1 MSEDVRNKPDFLD
14 CVQVT
19 NVRMLAEEVARRLH
33 RFHFQHCMQDS
44 GCLITFGDHGPRG
57 EDPYVIPYAPFS
69 RSRVFTGTRQNGSFN
84 HHSQWTKFRGR
95 YFLAWSNGIINEE
108 AGGQR
113 ILISSSQDANQW
125 SEPVCVAGDRSDDT
139 VAHNCL
145 AIKATEDKLYIVDK
159 KEDTTVD
166 AKSPGMRRIEPN
178 SERLSVHA
186 SDDGKSWE
194 KVFDFADDLRWAF
207 EGSRP
212 TADGHYLCIATLKSG
227 PAFLRWP
234 GENICEHPEII
245 PVKQPEG
252 AVFAY
257 GEGSWYQADD
267 GNIVAFWRDEGQS
280 CRLWV
285 NYSTDG
291 GRTFSVPALSN
302 IPDSMSRVY
311 AGRLQD
317 GRFFLCNNA
326 FPTLLNRRYLTLMLS
341 DNGYV
346 FNKVYLLIDDP
357 TSQRV
362 RGLLKAD
369 GYQYPCCLVD
379 DDKLL
384 VGYSVN
390 KEDIEC
396 GIVDLKSLAE

>member
-1 MSEDVRNKPDFLD
+1 MSKNGMQRSDFLD

-19 NVRMLAEEVARRLH
+19 NVRMLPDEVCGKLK
-33 RFHFQHCMQDS
+33 RFHFLHCMQDS
-44 GCLITFGDHGPRG
+44 GCLIRFDDQGPRG
-57 EDPYVIPYAPFS
+57 EDPYVIPYAPLK
-69 RSRVFTGTRQNGSFN
+69 RSRVYTGTRQSGSYN
-84 HHSQWTKFRGR
+84 HHSQLTKFKGS
-95 YFLAWSNGIINEE
+95 YFFAWSNGIINEE

-113 ILISSSQDANQW
+113 ILISSSRDGSEW
-125 SEPVCVAGDRSDDT
+125 SEPVSVAGDRNDEST
-139 VAHNCL
+139 AHNCL
-145 AIKATEDKLYIVDK
+145 AIKAGEDKLYIIDK

-166 AKSPGMRRIEPN
+166 AKSPGMRRIESN
-178 SERLSVHA
+178 SERLSVYA
-186 SDDGKSWE
+186 SDEGKSWE
-194 KVFDFADDLRWAF
+194 KVFDFADDLRWVF
-207 EGSRP
+207 EGVKL
-212 TADGHYLCIATLKSG
+212 TADGHSMCIATLKNG

-234 GENICEHPEII
+234 GTNFCDHPEII

-257 GEGSWYQADD
+257 GEGSWYQTDE
-267 GNIVAFWRDEGQS
+267 GTIVAFWRDEGQS

-291 GRTFSVPALSN
+291 GRTFSEPALSD
-302 IPDSMSRVY
+302 IPDSMSRVC

-326 FPTLLNRRYLTLMLS
+326 FPTLLNRMYLTLMLS

-357 TSQRV
+357 TAQRV
-362 RGLLKAD
+362 RGLLKTD

-379 DDKLL
+379 DDRLM
-384 VGYSVN
+384 VGFSIN

-396 GIVDLKSLAE
+396 GIVDLKSLPQ